1 MALIGYARVSTE
13 GQDLAPQ
20 RAALAAAG
28 CGGIVR
34 RRPAA
39 PTAPAPNWPG
49 CWAGCGGATCWK
61 STQDRGTD
69 AKVCH
74 PSSVASSS
82 FLTLPVAVIGRLP
95 KMRMRGTL

>member
-1 MALIGYARVSTE
+1 MGQSLFMLCSMGVSASFTKH
-13 GQDLAPQ
+13 QSY
-20 RAALAAAG
+20 
-28 CGGIVR
+28 
-34 RRPAA
+34 
-39 PTAPAPNWPG
+39 PTAPRHDPR
-49 CWAGCGGATCWK
+49 K
-61 STQDRGTD
+61 VRQSHDRGVD

>member
-1 MALIGYARVSTE
+1 MTLIGYTRTSAEVQS
-13 GQDLAPQ
+13 LAPQ
-20 RAALAAAG
+20 RTALAAAG
-28 CGGIVR
+28 WGIVR
-34 RRPAA
+34 RRPEA
-39 PTAPAPNWPG
+39 PTAPAPSWSVS
-49 CWAGCGGATCWK
+49 WAGCGRATCWK
-61 STQDRGTD
+61 STQGRGVD